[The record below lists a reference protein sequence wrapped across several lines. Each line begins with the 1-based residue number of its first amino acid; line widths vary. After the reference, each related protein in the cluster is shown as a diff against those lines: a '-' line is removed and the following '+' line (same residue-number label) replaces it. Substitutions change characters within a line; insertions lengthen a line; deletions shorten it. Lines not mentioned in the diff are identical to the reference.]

1 MWRRQVLPRYPHS
14 SAGAYGQATEQCK
27 PRKCRADY
35 YGRPSAIF
43 RVKRSQVRSFLTSVW
58 QNVRTKQAPCHAPI
72 LTSACAL
79 LTTPIL
85 PRGRK
90 IVRLTMTWLWGS
102 RKWRLGSEQ
111 EAKAPPSKPEYVHK
125 MAGSA
130 WMRAP
135 DNDVAVLWYGQKW
148 PTVAIRCVATRA
160 EQVKLR

>member
-90 IVRLTMTWLWGS
+90 IVRLTMTCCEAAESDASGLSKKPKRRQVSLSMFTKWQAQLEWEHQTMTWLCCDMDKSDPLS
-102 RKWRLGSEQ
+102 R
-111 EAKAPPSKPEYVHK
+111 Y
-125 MAGSA
+125 
-130 WMRAP
+130 
-135 DNDVAVLWYGQKW
+135 AVLPRVQNKW
-148 PTVAIRCVATRA
+148 S
-160 EQVKLR
+160 